1 MAGKS
6 LVDGLNIP
14 DKKGGKEKAKSGGG
28 EGQLTGGKIAF
39 LVVAFLIGGFG
50 VAYSL
55 GFNPFEK
62 KAEFKGQPVS
72 PQGTGMSEAGK
83 KREDDMQKKM
93 QLPDGH
99 PDKPV
104 IGAS

>member
-1 MAGKS
+1 MPQKS
-6 LVDGLNIP
+6 LTEGLNIP
-14 DKKGGKEKAKSGGG
+14 DKKGGKEKVSSGG
-28 EGQLTGGKIAF
+28 EGKLTGGKIAF
-39 LVVAFLIGGFG
+39 LVVAFLIGGLG
-50 VAYSL
+50 VAYSM

-83 KREDDMQKKM
+83 KREEDMQKKM

>member
-1 MAGKS
+1 MPGKS
-6 LVDGLNIP
+6 LTDGLNIP
-14 DKKGGKEKAKSGGG
+14 DKKSGKEKSSGGG
-28 EGQLTGGKIAF
+28 EGKLTGGKIAF

-50 VAYSL
+50 VAYSM

-62 KAEFKGQPVS
+62 KAVHNGQVVS
-72 PQGTGMSEAGK
+72 PQGTGLSEQGK
-83 KREDDMQKKM
+83 KRIEDFEKKM

>member
-6 LVDGLNIP
+6 LTEGLNIP
-14 DKKGGKEKAKSGGG
+14 DKKSGKEKSSSGGG
-28 EGQLTGGKIAF
+28 EGKLTGGKIAF

-50 VAYSL
+50 VAYSM

-62 KAEFKGQPVS
+62 KAVHKGQVVS
-72 PQGTGMSEAGK
+72 PQGTGMSEQGR
-83 KREDDMQKKM
+83 KREEDMQKKM